1 MGTLLD
7 TFINSIVSVFF
18 VTLFVV
24 VDATVVLVD
33 NTTVVVVDNGTT
45 VLLVDDATV
54 VVVDNGTTVFLVDD
68 ATTVVDVVGV
78 GVVTAL
84 RFLRIKAS
92 SLNDD
97 FLTCLFA
104 VECEDELLPVISN
117 VRTSLP
123 FRSIVIL
130 KYFFKSLNVNV
141 TKVLDKKNQ

>member
-18 VTLFVV
+18 VTLFVN
-24 VDATVVLVD
+24 LVA
-33 NTTVVVVDNGTT
+33 TVVVVDDAT
-45 VLLVDDATV
+45 VVLVDDATV

-130 KYFFKSLNVNV
+130 KYFFKSLNLNV